1 MKLFLAQLNNIVGD
15 IEGNL
20 NKAIDVLQDA
30 KKLDSD
36 LVIFSELF
44 LSGYPPEDL
53 VLKKSFVSACK
64 NALDSLITYSEEKEL
79 GVIIGLPIYEKNK
92 LFNAAAVIDKGQLI
106 GFSKKVNLP
115 NYSVFYEKRVF
126 SKNNTPEI
134 FNFRGIKLG
143 VPICEDIWM
152 DNVCKELKDKGCEL
166 IISPNGSPFDK
177 YKINQRKT
185 IIEDRVTEVKT
196 PFVYVNQFGGQ
207 DELVFD
213 GSSLVMNGNKEVV
226 FEAPSWEENTSVVEF
241 NVSAK
246 KFNDLPFEKAQVSDL
261 ENIYMAMV
269 IGLRDYVAKNNFPGV
284 ILGLSGGIDSAFCA
298 AVAVDALGKD
308 KVNAYMLP
316 SVYTSKN
323 SLDDAKD
330 CAKRL
335 EIHLDSIP
343 ISNTFLSLEDSLEE
357 LFKGLPTDITEENL
371 QSRIRGTILMAIS
384 NKIGKMLITTGNK
397 SEVSVGYSTLYGDM
411 NGGFNPIKDIYKT
424 ELYALANWRNLNV
437 PKNVLLTKKNIIPE
451 TIISKEPTAELR
463 DNQKDS
469 DSLPSYDQL
478 DQILE
483 GLVEYELSTDELE
496 KKGFSR
502 DEIKKVEQEIDKL
515 KKSAP
520 EKISKIAIDTSS
532 ELLKKL
538 IGAEIN
544 NSSISAIVNDLS
556 KKNGIKYYGN

>member
-115 NYSVFYEKRVF
+115 NYSVFDEKRVF
-126 SKNNTPEI
+126 NKNNTPEI

-143 VPICEDIWM
+143 IPICEDIWM
-152 DNVCKELKDKGCEL
+152 DNVCKELKDQGCEL

-213 GSSLVMNGNKEVV
+213 GSSLAMNGNKEVV

-241 NVSAK
+241 NVSTK

-269 IGLRDYVAKNNFPGV
+269 IGLRDYVTKNNFPGV

-357 LFKGLPTDITEENL
+357 LFEGLPTDITEENL

-483 GLVEYELSTDELE
+483 GLVEYELSTNELE
-496 KKGFSR
+496 SKGFSR
-502 DEIKKVEQEIDKL
+502 DEIKKVENLLYVSEYKRRQ
-515 KKSAP
+515 SAP
-520 EKISKIAIDTSS
+520 GVKISLRNFGRDRRYPITNKYRDKS
-532 ELLKKL
+532 E
-538 IGAEIN
+538 
-544 NSSISAIVNDLS
+544 
-556 KKNGIKYYGN
+556 

>member
-115 NYSVFYEKRVF
+115 NYSVFDEKRVF
-126 SKNNTPEI
+126 NKNNTPEI

-143 VPICEDIWM
+143 IPICEDIWM
-152 DNVCKELKDKGCEL
+152 DNVCKELKDQGCEL

-213 GSSLVMNGNKEVV
+213 GSSLAMNGNKEVV

-241 NVSAK
+241 NVSTK

-269 IGLRDYVAKNNFPGV
+269 IGLRDYVTKNNFPGV

-469 DSLPSYDQL
+469 DSLPPYDQL

-483 GLVEYELSTDELE
+483 GLVEYELSTNELE
-496 KKGFSR
+496 SKGFSR
-502 DEIKKVEQEIDKL
+502 DEIKKVENLLYVSEYKRRQ
-515 KKSAP
+515 SAP
-520 EKISKIAIDTSS
+520 GVKISLRNFGRDRRYPITNKYRDKS
-532 ELLKKL
+532 E
-538 IGAEIN
+538 
-544 NSSISAIVNDLS
+544 
-556 KKNGIKYYGN
+556 

>member
-115 NYSVFYEKRVF
+115 NYSVFDEKRVF
-126 SKNNTPEI
+126 NKNNTPEI

-143 VPICEDIWM
+143 IPICEDIWM
-152 DNVCKELKDKGCEL
+152 DNVCKELKDQGCEL

-213 GSSLVMNGNKEVV
+213 GSSLAMNGNKEVV

-269 IGLRDYVAKNNFPGV
+269 IGLRDYVTKNNFPGV

-424 ELYALANWRNLNV
+424 ELYTLANWRNLNV

-483 GLVEYELSTDELE
+483 GLVEYELSTNELE
-496 KKGFSR
+496 SKGFSR
-502 DEIKKVEQEIDKL
+502 DEIKKVENLLYVSEYKRRQ
-515 KKSAP
+515 SAP
-520 EKISKIAIDTSS
+520 GVKISLRNFGRDRRYPITNKYRDKS
-532 ELLKKL
+532 E
-538 IGAEIN
+538 
-544 NSSISAIVNDLS
+544 
-556 KKNGIKYYGN
+556 

>member
-115 NYSVFYEKRVF
+115 NYSVFDEKRVF
-126 SKNNTPEI
+126 NKNNTPEI

-143 VPICEDIWM
+143 IPICEDIWM
-152 DNVCKELKDKGCEL
+152 DNVCKELKDQGCEL

-269 IGLRDYVAKNNFPGV
+269 IGLKDYVAKNNFPGV

-343 ISNTFLSLEDSLEE
+343 IGNTFLSLEDSLEE

-483 GLVEYELSTDELE
+483 GLVEYELSTNELE
-496 KKGFSR
+496 NKGFSR
-502 DEIKKVEQEIDKL
+502 DEIKKVENLLYVSEYKRRQ
-515 KKSAP
+515 SAP
-520 EKISKIAIDTSS
+520 GVKISLRNFGRDRRYPITNKYRDKS
-532 ELLKKL
+532 E
-538 IGAEIN
+538 
-544 NSSISAIVNDLS
+544 
-556 KKNGIKYYGN
+556 

>member
-115 NYSVFYEKRVF
+115 NYSVFDEKRVF
-126 SKNNTPEI
+126 NKNNTPEI

-143 VPICEDIWM
+143 IPICEDIWM
-152 DNVCKELKDKGCEL
+152 DNVCKELKDQGCEL

-213 GSSLVMNGNKEVV
+213 GSSLAMNGNKEVV

-269 IGLRDYVAKNNFPGV
+269 IGLRDYVTKNNFPGV

-469 DSLPSYDQL
+469 DSLPSYNQL

-483 GLVEYELSTDELE
+483 GLVEYELSTNELE
-496 KKGFSR
+496 SKGFSR
-502 DEIKKVEQEIDKL
+502 DEIKKVENLLYVSEYKRRQ
-515 KKSAP
+515 SAP
-520 EKISKIAIDTSS
+520 GVKISLRNFGRDRRYPITNKYRDKS
-532 ELLKKL
+532 E
-538 IGAEIN
+538 
-544 NSSISAIVNDLS
+544 
-556 KKNGIKYYGN
+556 

>member
-64 NALDSLITYSEEKEL
+64 NALDSLITYSEETEL

-115 NYSVFYEKRVF
+115 NYSVFDEKRVF
-126 SKNNTPEI
+126 NKNNTPEI

-143 VPICEDIWM
+143 IPICEDIWM
-152 DNVCKELKDKGCEL
+152 DNVCKELKDQGCEL

-213 GSSLVMNGNKEVV
+213 GSSLAMNGNKEVV

-269 IGLRDYVAKNNFPGV
+269 IGLRDYVTKNNFPGV

-483 GLVEYELSTDELE
+483 GLVEYELSTNELE

-502 DEIKKVEQEIDKL
+502 DEIKKVENLLYVSEYKRRQ
-515 KKSAP
+515 SAP
-520 EKISKIAIDTSS
+520 GVKISLRNFGRDRRYPITNKYRDKS
-532 ELLKKL
+532 E
-538 IGAEIN
+538 
-544 NSSISAIVNDLS
+544 
-556 KKNGIKYYGN
+556 

>member
-1 MKLFLAQLNNIVGD
+1 MKIFLAQLNNIVGD

-20 NKAIDVLQDA
+20 NKAIDVLEEA

-36 LVIFSELF
+36 LVVFSELY

-53 VLKKSFVSACK
+53 VLKTSFVSAC
-64 NALDSLITYSEEKEL
+64 NSALDLIIKCSEEKQL
-79 GVIIGLPIYEKNK
+79 GLIIGLPIYEKNR
-92 LFNAAAVIDKGQLI
+92 LFNAAAIIDKGRLI

-115 NYSVFYEKRVF
+115 NYSVFDEKRVF
-126 SKNNTPEI
+126 SKNDAPKI
-134 FNFRGIKLG
+134 FDFRGVKLG

-152 DNVCKELKDKGCEL
+152 DNVCRELKDQGCNL

-177 YKINQRKT
+177 YKINQRKI
-185 IIEDRVTEVKT
+185 IIEDRVTDVQI
-196 PFVYVNQFGGQ
+196 PFIYVNQVGGQ

-213 GSSLVMNGNKEVV
+213 GSSLVMNGNKEIV
-226 FEAPSWEENTSVVEF
+226 FEAPSWDENKSVVEF
-241 NVSAK
+241 DIDQNNFKNLHFDKAK
-246 KFNDLPFEKAQVSDL
+246 TSDL
-261 ENIYMAMV
+261 ENIYMATV
-269 IGLRDYVAKNNFPGV
+269 IGLRDYVTKNNFPGV

-316 SVYTSKN
+316 SVYTSKD
-323 SLDDAKD
+323 SLEDAED

-335 EIHLDSIP
+335 EIQLDSIS
-343 ISNTFLSLEDSLEE
+343 IGSTFSSLEE
-357 LFKGLPTDITEENL
+357 SLKKLFRGLPTDITEENL

-384 NKIGKMLITTGNK
+384 NKKGKMLITTGNK

-424 ELYALANWRNLNV
+424 ELYALANWRNVNV
-437 PKNVLLTKKNIIPE
+437 PQKVLLPKKDIIPE
-451 TIISKEPTAELR
+451 TIINKEPTAELR
-463 DNQKDS
+463 DNQKDT

-483 GLVEYELSTDELE
+483 GLIEYELSTSDLE

-502 DEIKKVEQEIDKL
+502 EEIKKVENLLYISEYKRRQ
-515 KKSAP
+515 SAP
-520 EKISKIAIDTSS
+520 GVKISLRNFGRDRRYPITNKYRDKI
-532 ELLKKL
+532 E
-538 IGAEIN
+538 
-544 NSSISAIVNDLS
+544 
-556 KKNGIKYYGN
+556 

>member
-115 NYSVFYEKRVF
+115 NYSVFDEKRVF

-143 VPICEDIWM
+143 IPICEDIWM
-152 DNVCKELKDKGCEL
+152 DNVCMELKDQGCEL

-177 YKINQRKT
+177 YKINQRKA

-196 PFVYVNQFGGQ
+196 PFVYVNQIGGQ

-213 GSSLVMNGNKEVV
+213 GSSLAMNGNKEVV

-246 KFNDLPFEKAQVSDL
+246 KFNDLPFEKAQLSDL

-269 IGLRDYVAKNNFPGV
+269 IGLRDYVTKNNFPGV

-483 GLVEYELSTDELE
+483 GLVEYELSTNELE
-496 KKGFSR
+496 SKGFSR
-502 DEIKKVEQEIDKL
+502 DEIKKVENLLYVSEYKRRQ
-515 KKSAP
+515 SAP
-520 EKISKIAIDTSS
+520 GVKISLRNFGRDRRYPITNKYRDKS
-532 ELLKKL
+532 E
-538 IGAEIN
+538 
-544 NSSISAIVNDLS
+544 
-556 KKNGIKYYGN
+556 

>member
-115 NYSVFYEKRVF
+115 NYSVFDEKRVF

-143 VPICEDIWM
+143 IPICEDIWM
-152 DNVCKELKDKGCEL
+152 DNVCKELKDQGCEL

-357 LFKGLPTDITEENL
+357 IFKGLPTDITEENL

-483 GLVEYELSTDELE
+483 GLVEYELSTNELE

-502 DEIKKVEQEIDKL
+502 DEIKKVENLLYVSEYKRRQ
-515 KKSAP
+515 SAP
-520 EKISKIAIDTSS
+520 GVKISLRNFGRDRRYPITNKYRDKS
-532 ELLKKL
+532 E
-538 IGAEIN
+538 
-544 NSSISAIVNDLS
+544 
-556 KKNGIKYYGN
+556 

>member
-64 NALDSLITYSEEKEL
+64 NKLDSLITYSEEKEL

-115 NYSVFYEKRVF
+115 NYSVFDEKRVF
-126 SKNNTPEI
+126 SKNNAPEI

-143 VPICEDIWM
+143 IPICEDIWM
-152 DNVCKELKDKGCEL
+152 DNVCKELKDQGCEL

-213 GSSLVMNGNKEVV
+213 GSSLAMNGNKEVV

-269 IGLRDYVAKNNFPGV
+269 IGLRDYVTKNNFPGV

-483 GLVEYELSTDELE
+483 GLVEYELSTNELE
-496 KKGFSR
+496 SKGFSR
-502 DEIKKVEQEIDKL
+502 DEIKKVENLLYVSEYKRRQ
-515 KKSAP
+515 SAP
-520 EKISKIAIDTSS
+520 GVKISLRNFGRDRRYPITNKYRDKS
-532 ELLKKL
+532 E
-538 IGAEIN
+538 
-544 NSSISAIVNDLS
+544 
-556 KKNGIKYYGN
+556 

>member
-115 NYSVFYEKRVF
+115 NYSVFDEKRVF
-126 SKNNTPEI
+126 NKNNTPEI

-143 VPICEDIWM
+143 IPICEDIWM
-152 DNVCKELKDKGCEL
+152 DNVCKELKDQGCEL

-213 GSSLVMNGNKEVV
+213 GSSLAMNGNKEVV

-246 KFNDLPFEKAQVSDL
+246 KFNDLPFEKAHISDL

-269 IGLRDYVAKNNFPGV
+269 IGLRDYVTKNNFPGV

-483 GLVEYELSTDELE
+483 GLVEYELSTNELE

-502 DEIKKVEQEIDKL
+502 DEIKKVENLLYVSEYKRRQ
-515 KKSAP
+515 SAP
-520 EKISKIAIDTSS
+520 GVKISLRNFGRDRRYPITNKYRDKS
-532 ELLKKL
+532 E
-538 IGAEIN
+538 
-544 NSSISAIVNDLS
+544 
-556 KKNGIKYYGN
+556 

>member
-20 NKAIDVLQDA
+20 NKAIDALQDA

-115 NYSVFYEKRVF
+115 NYSVFDEKRVF
-126 SKNNTPEI
+126 SKNNAPEI

-143 VPICEDIWM
+143 IPICEDIWM

-185 IIEDRVTEVKT
+185 IIEDRVTEVKI

-241 NVSAK
+241 NISAK
-246 KFNDLPFEKAQVSDL
+246 KFNDLSFEKAQVSDL

-483 GLVEYELSTDELE
+483 GLVEYELSTNELE

-502 DEIKKVEQEIDKL
+502 DEIKKVENLLYISEYKRRQ
-515 KKSAP
+515 SAP
-520 EKISKIAIDTSS
+520 GVKISLRNFGRDRRYPITNKYRDTS
-532 ELLKKL
+532 E
-538 IGAEIN
+538 
-544 NSSISAIVNDLS
+544 
-556 KKNGIKYYGN
+556 

>member
-115 NYSVFYEKRVF
+115 NYSVFDEKRVF
-126 SKNNTPEI
+126 NKNNTPEI

-143 VPICEDIWM
+143 IPICEDIWM
-152 DNVCKELKDKGCEL
+152 DNVCKELKDQGCEL

-177 YKINQRKT
+177 YKINQRKI
-185 IIEDRVTEVKT
+185 IIEDRVTEVKI

-213 GSSLVMNGNKEVV
+213 GSSLAMNGNKEVV

-246 KFNDLPFEKAQVSDL
+246 KFNDLPFEKEQVSDL

-269 IGLRDYVAKNNFPGV
+269 IGLRDYVTKNNFPGV

-483 GLVEYELSTDELE
+483 GLVEYELSTNELE

-502 DEIKKVEQEIDKL
+502 DEIKKVENLLYVSEYKRRQ
-515 KKSAP
+515 SAP
-520 EKISKIAIDTSS
+520 GVKISLRNFGRDRRYPITNKYRDKS
-532 ELLKKL
+532 E
-538 IGAEIN
+538 
-544 NSSISAIVNDLS
+544 
-556 KKNGIKYYGN
+556 